1 MSKRNKQMDTHFQIW
16 NIKRC
21 LKFHTIGCDTID
33 SKSLIDSKLYYPENE
48 QNILKLIGVNKYD
61 KNR

>member
-1 MSKRNKQMDTHFQIW
+1 MDKHFQIW

-21 LKFHTIGCDTID
+21 LKFCSIESDTID
-33 SKSLIDSKLYYPENE
+33 SKALIDSKLYYPENE

-61 KNR
+61 KTR